1 MASAWGGSWGKAF
14 GNSWGVIG
22 SVVPVTPP
30 QVGDGRFWIKGK
42 RPFSKLRYW
51 WEKDPTRIPD
61 VIPLVD
67 LLEELEEE
75 EQALDSFITELEYDG
90 VADKILHVLHAYLE
104 IIREQAEMK
113 RESIK
118 MQEEQVRVK
127 KANRKKAIML
137 LLG

>member
-1 MASAWGGSWGKAF
+1 MASAWGGSWSKA
-14 GNSWGVIG
+14 WGGAWGAIA
-22 SVVPVTPP
+22 SAITTP

-42 RPFSKLRYW
+42 RKLRYW

-61 VIPLVD
+61 VIPLID

-113 RESIK
+113 RESIR
-118 MQEEQVRVK
+118 MQEETVRVK
-127 KANRKKAIML
+127 KANRKKAIVL